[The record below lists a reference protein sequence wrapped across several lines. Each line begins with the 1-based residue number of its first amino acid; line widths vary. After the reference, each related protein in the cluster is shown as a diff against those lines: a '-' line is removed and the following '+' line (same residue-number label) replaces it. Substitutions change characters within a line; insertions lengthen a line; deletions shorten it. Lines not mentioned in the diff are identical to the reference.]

1 MGVHIRRYVKKGNE
15 EPSSDARP
23 PVLSD
28 QYRVRSTAVTLI
40 PAITENSRVHDM
52 PLFVKEGRTYRRVNA
67 RDIQFVEADGC
78 YVKLCCTGH
87 EHVLH
92 NSLNSLM
99 RHLPFNMF
107 CMVNRN
113 QAVNILMLQS
123 IGNHEVEVAGRT
135 LPLSPKFRPRLLE
148 MLPIVRHR

>member
-1 MGVHIRRYVKKGNE
+1 MGVHLRRYVKKGKE
-15 EPSSDARP
+15 EPSSDIQP

-40 PAITENSRVHDM
+40 PAITENSRVHDL
-52 PLFVKEGRTYRRVNA
+52 PLFVKQGRSYHRVNA
-67 RDIQFVEADGC
+67 RDILAVEADGC
-78 YVKLCCTGH
+78 YVKLCGREG

-92 NSLNSLM
+92 NSLNAVMS
-99 RHLPFNMF
+99 HLPVNMF
-107 CMVNRN
+107 CMVNRK

-123 IGNHEVEVAGRT
+123 VGSHEVEVDGRT
-135 LPLSPKFRPRLLE
+135 FELSAKFRPRLLD